1 MTDAETRGILRSLQN
16 AYPSRYRDMAKS
28 DAEETLRQWAALEP
42 YDAVKAAVDRW
53 IASERFHPTISD
65 IRAGME
71 TGQPTLEDFRRTL
84 RFYLSMLQESG
95 NQEKIDEVKARYQN
109 ILEQEG
115 LS

>member
-1 MTDAETRGILRSLQN
+1 MTEAETKTILRTLQN
-16 AYPSRYRDMAKS
+16 AYPQRYRKMAKP
-28 DAEETLRQWAALEP
+28 DADEMVRQWAALAP
-42 YDAVKAAVDRW
+42 YDAVKAAVDNW
-53 IASERFHPTISD
+53 IASQRFHPTISD